1 MNLNAKSNLF
11 KLVFP
16 IGFFPDKIVKKYE
29 KYLQKSQIPYNNF
42 YDFMNSTVQSVTI
55 PTLDGEIVEQKG
67 AYRVAQK
74 WRSGFEAIR
83 SIERSFTVEFKLVE
97 SFMNY
102 FALMECFLDFYSFQ
116 NKYEYLGNISIE
128 VYDTDLLSTI
138 KIKYGDVLYKGLSTA
153 ITFNH
158 GDVRNQFKTFSVSF
172 AYNNLD
178 IDFDFIED

>member
-55 PTLDGEIVEQKG
+55 PTLNGEIVEQKG

-83 SIERSFTVEFKLVE
+83 SIDRSFTVEFKLVE

-116 NKYEYLGNISIE
+116 AKYEYLGDISIE
-128 VYDTDLLSTI
+128 VYDTDLLRTI
-138 KIKYGDVLYKGLSTA
+138 KIKYGDVLYKGLQTA

-158 GDVRNQFKTFSVSF
+158 GDVRNQFKTFSMSF
-172 AYNNLD
+172 EYNNLD